1 MQKKLLLLTILTCI
15 SLHTMETEKNEEPVL
30 EKKTSLSDEALAKFQ
45 KVWEETQGTPEENLR
60 KYKKRINRRF
70 KQNALVLALTHN
82 PQAINEQYEEN
93 EKENKVD
100 EEKTLKLI
108 DDTDHSRWSTPATTK
123 SMVGFLKKNEQDFTA
138 AKNKE
143 NQSLKD
149 KFIEHQNKFD
159 EIIRPELI
167 SKLQDKRYMLFNH
180 FLAGLKK
187 CGNDKE
193 CLTYNDVVW
202 DNITKP
208 EFLNKY
214 CDMIYSETH
223 QKIVDLKIPLT
234 LDQLIVIAATI
245 KSPNETSNDFTNK
258 TLVEQIEIG
267 KNQIREEIDFIQ
279 HPEKRIKAESLASPN
294 DNNDKDSIEPNESKE

>member
-1 MQKKLLLLTILTCI
+1 MQKKLILLTLFMSI
-15 SLHTMETEKNEEPVL
+15 SLCAIETPKNEEPIL
-30 EKKTSLSDEALAKFQ
+30 EEEKTSLSDEALAKFQ
-45 KVWEETQGTPEENLR
+45 KVWEETQGTPEENLK
-60 KYKKRINRRF
+60 KYKKKINRRF

-82 PQAINEQYEEN
+82 PQAINEQYKANEEEN
-93 EKENKVD
+93 KTD

-138 AKNKE
+138 AKNDQ
-143 NQSLKD
+143 NRALKD
-149 KFIEHQNKFD
+149 KFIEHQNKFN

-167 SKLQDKRYMLFNH
+167 NKLQDKRYMLFNH

-187 CGNDKE
+187 CGDNKE

-202 DNITKP
+202 ENITKP

-223 QKIVDLKIPLT
+223 QKLKALNIPLT
-234 LDQLIVIAATI
+234 LEQLIVIAGTI
-245 KSPNETSNDFTNK
+245 KSSHENSDDFKNK
-258 TLVEQIEIG
+258 TLMEQIEIG
-267 KNQIREEIDFIQ
+267 KKQISEEIDFIQ
-279 HPEKRIKAESLASPN
+279 HPEKRIKTESLTTN
-294 DNNDKDSIEPNESKE
+294 TVNNFNV